1 MCGISGLIFSNKIS
15 TLNELDDNEINKI
28 IKSIKNHELSD
39 LDIIDIAWK
48 IKSNINFIKYC
59 KNRNYKKNIKILILE
74 INKIISNLSKEIQ
87 QIDKMDSMS
96 DYLNCVD
103 KLQNLKDSVW
113 FIDTEINRWVK
124 DIEYLSNTSI
134 YKIKDNILIFY
145 KDISSIIRSI
155 DSKLELR
162 GRDSLGL
169 SLQIKLSKD
178 ENLLKGEIND
188 EINEDNYRV
197 EIFKNSEVINFTF
210 KTFNK
215 IGALGENTD
224 IIKKLIRS
232 NTLLQDIVD
241 KNIIDSA
248 VIISH
253 TRWASVGEVNIEN
266 THPIITRSKIREANW
281 VGAILNGD
289 IYNYAE
295 FLNSKKNIKFDK
307 KCTTDCLAIPKTIIN
322 RSNKSFVSNEKVI
335 KKFNGSFAIGIFSSE
350 RKSEIHVFKK
360 GTQGLYIGFS
370 DDRIMFASDV
380 YGLIEYCRYFYPLK
394 SNESFELSDK
404 DLSSSGQLRFEIYQ
418 NGIKKIFKKNKL
430 KKRTL
435 QQEI

>member
-87 QIDKMDSMS
+87 QIDKMTSMS

-113 FIDTEINRWVK
+113 FIDTEIKNRWVK

-248 VIISH
+248 VIVSH

-281 VGAILNGD
+281 VGAILNG
-289 IYNYAE
+289 IYITTQN
-295 FLNSKKNIKFDK
+295 FLI
-307 KCTTDCLAIPKTIIN
+307 
-322 RSNKSFVSNEKVI
+322 V
-335 KKFNGSFAIGIFSSE
+335 
-350 RKSEIHVFKK
+350 
-360 GTQGLYIGFS
+360 
-370 DDRIMFASDV
+370 
-380 YGLIEYCRYFYPLK
+380 
-394 SNESFELSDK
+394 
-404 DLSSSGQLRFEIYQ
+404 
-418 NGIKKIFKKNKL
+418 KKI
-430 KKRTL
+430 
-435 QQEI
+435 